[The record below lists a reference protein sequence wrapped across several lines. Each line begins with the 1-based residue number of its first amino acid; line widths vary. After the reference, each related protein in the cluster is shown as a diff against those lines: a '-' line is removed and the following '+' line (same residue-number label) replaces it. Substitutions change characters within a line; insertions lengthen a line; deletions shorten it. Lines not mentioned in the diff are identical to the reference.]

1 MLNFHFPFNRFNYK
15 SKQQDKKILTQGL
28 ELPNS
33 SQTTRKTPAAL
44 SKPSVLPTPPSSV
57 GWPRLRTG
65 RYLPSPNPAV
75 SFQLVTGPGNTSVL
89 IPSSVP
95 PACVTSTSQGGM
107 KQKGEEV
114 RTTATEA
121 KKLKRCGKCGE
132 KRTPPAH
139 QQYMEYRYCSSV
151 DKTPLTEWREQLKN
165 AGVAR
170 KKKGN

>member
-1 MLNFHFPFNRFNYK
+1 
-15 SKQQDKKILTQGL
+15 
-28 ELPNS
+28 
-33 SQTTRKTPAAL
+33 
-44 SKPSVLPTPPSSV
+44 
-57 GWPRLRTG
+57 
-65 RYLPSPNPAV
+65 
-75 SFQLVTGPGNTSVL
+75 
-89 IPSSVP
+89 
-95 PACVTSTSQGGM
+95 M

-151 DKTPLTEWREQLKN
+151 DKTPFTEWREQLKN